1 MKTKRNV
8 IIFTV
13 VVLVCGWLG
22 VLIDTFIPEQTEGDT
37 LGMGMWLILPLLTT
51 IFLRAFAGDGW
62 GDIGLSPNIKGNIKW
77 YMIALL
83 IYPVVT
89 FLILFISYLFG
100 WMDFAN
106 FNIKALS
113 SAFVG
118 GLLFQFIKN
127 IFEESVWRGYL
138 TSKLVKL
145 KLNDFWLY
153 FTVGGIWGAWH
164 IPYFLV
170 FLSENDITSVLPVNR
185 WLFVIVGIVTMIFW
199 TVMYTEIYLM
209 TKSIWPLVLMHMT
222 EDALVNPLILDGYIN
237 IAQGKEILVSPSAG
251 ILTTLLY
258 FTVGLLLRARRK
270 KQEGKF
276 VLNTTSTSTST
287 STSVSK
293 A

>member
-8 IIFTV
+8 IVFTI

-22 VLIDTFIPEQTEGDT
+22 VLIDLIIPEQPKGDT
-37 LGMGMWLILPLLTT
+37 LGMGIWLILPLITT

-62 GDIGLSPNIKGNIKW
+62 RDIGLSPNIKGNIKW
-77 YMIALL
+77 YIIALL
-83 IYPVVT
+83 IYPVIT
-89 FLILFISYLFG
+89 FFILFISYLFG

-106 FNIKALS
+106 FNMKALT

-118 GLLFQFIKN
+118 GLLIQFIKN
-127 IFEESVWRGYL
+127 FFEESVWRGYL
-138 TSKLVKL
+138 TSKLTKL

-153 FTVGGIWGAWH
+153 LTVGGIWGAWH

-170 FLSENDITSVLPVNR
+170 FLSESDIISVLPVNR
-185 WLFVIVGIVTMIFW
+185 VVFAFVGIVTMIFW

-222 EDALVNPLILDGYIN
+222 EDALVNPLILDGYIKV
-237 IAQGKEILVSPSAG
+237 AQGKEILVSPSAG

-258 FTVGLLLRARRK
+258 FGVGLFLRTRRK
-270 KQEGKF
+270 KQEGE
-276 VLNTTSTSTST
+276 STL
-287 STSVSK
+287 TSVPSLLMK
-293 A
+293 T